1 MSDTS
6 SKSFWLDLKK
16 IVIVFPYENEN
27 YYREFRKQLD
37 LALNDSKVVKLEIIV
52 LLPTTVKKEDL
63 PPHRLI
69 HFISPKDYNL
79 FGKLK
84 GDLLYSVTSKEHD
97 ALICFLCEDPK
108 LMKVLSPMK
117 VLYRI
122 GINSLV
128 GLYDID
134 LKGKQMDPQELVSF
148 AKETLEQLSV

>member
-1 MSDTS
+1 MRS
-6 SKSFWLDLKK
+6 SRPNSLWFDLKK
-16 IVIVFPYENEN
+16 IVIVFPFVDEN

-37 LALNDSKVVKLEIIV
+37 LALNESKVEKLEIIV
-52 LLPTTVKKEDL
+52 LLPVNVKKEEL

-69 HFISPKDYNL
+69 HFISPKDYTL

-108 LMKVLSPMK
+108 LMKVLSSMK
-117 VLYRI
+117 VGFRI
-122 GINSLV
+122 GINSPV
-128 GLYDID
+128 GSYDID
-134 LKGKQMDPQELVSF
+134 LKGKEMDPQELVSF